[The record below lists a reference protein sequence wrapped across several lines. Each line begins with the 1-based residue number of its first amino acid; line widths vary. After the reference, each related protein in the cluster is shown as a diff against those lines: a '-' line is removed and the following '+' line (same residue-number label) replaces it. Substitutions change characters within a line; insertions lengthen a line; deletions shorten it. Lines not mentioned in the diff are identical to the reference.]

1 MRFYKPKKGRILPYR
16 RKLYPKGYAKVRA
29 KKDVQIIK
37 EKRKYEE

>member
-16 RKLYPKGYAKVRA
+16 RKLYPKGYGKVRA

-37 EKRKYEE
+37 DNLKGNE